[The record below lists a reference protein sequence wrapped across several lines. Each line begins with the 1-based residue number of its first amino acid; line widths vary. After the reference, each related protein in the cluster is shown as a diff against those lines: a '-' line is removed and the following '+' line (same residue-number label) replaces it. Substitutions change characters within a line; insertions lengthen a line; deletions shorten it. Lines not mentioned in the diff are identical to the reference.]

1 METPDQKP
9 RLTNYEVEEKA
20 IEAEGLLANPVL
32 VSALDDIHSRHM
44 GTLLE
49 SDVGSL
55 TAGAAHASIKAITDL
70 REQLKQYI
78 ADHKVR
84 QKYNKGDK

>member
-1 METPDQKP
+1 METPDQKS
-9 RLTNYEVEEKA
+9 RLNNYEVEERA
-20 IEAEGLLANPVL
+20 MEAEALLVNSVL
-32 VSALDDIHSRHM
+32 NSALDDIHSRHM

-49 SDVGSL
+49 ADVGSL
-55 TAGAAHASIKAITDL
+55 TASAAHASLKAITDL
-70 REQLKQYI
+70 RNQLKEYI